1 MLEIKNTAS
10 KMKNDFDKFLAKE
23 RVPEIENMSVVLPE
37 LKRKQ
42 KKKKNNKRKRKTE
55 WNVQKL

>member
-1 MLEIKNTAS
+1 
-10 KMKNDFDKFLAKE
+10 MKNDFDKFLAKE